1 MRLKKTKFNF
11 IIILLFTLL
20 LTIHSKISAYGA
32 TNFNPEYGVTTSN
45 VNLRKEAN
53 LNSSSVVFTI
63 PSNTNLQIVGSL
75 DNFYIAFLEDGR
87 VGFVSKDFINIQ
99 EKKGDFNEYTNI
111 DKYFVT
117 VNSNSTNLRGGP
129 GTSFQIYGKLSEGER
144 LEVIGKINDFLLV
157 ITENNTVGMVRED
170 LVTKEFNISNEEIK
184 QKTNELLN
192 LINTEREKNG
202 LIKLETLPRLQE
214 IATLKAE
221 DMVKNNYFEH
231 TSPNY
236 GSPFEMMQNF
246 GITYKTAGEN
256 IAGNST
262 IEGAFNSWISSDS
275 HKQNILSSA
284 YNYIGIGIYP
294 SERYGYVIVVMFIR
308 KIENLKN

>member
-1 MRLKKTKFNF
+1 MNLKKYKISFLF
-11 IIILLFTLL
+11 ISLLTLL
-20 LTIHSKISAYGA
+20 LTFNSTISAYGS
-32 TNFNPEYGVTTSN
+32 TNFNPEYGITTSN

-53 LNSSSVVFTI
+53 LNSSSIVFTI
-63 PSNTNLQIVGSL
+63 PNNTNLQIVGSL

-99 EKKGDFNEYTNI
+99 EKKGNFNEYTTL

-117 VNSNSTNLRGGP
+117 VNSESTNLRGGP
-129 GTSFQIYGKLSEGER
+129 GTSFQIYGKLKENER
-144 LEVIGKINDFLLV
+144 LEVIGKVNDFLLV
-157 ITENNTVGMVRED
+157 ITENNTIGMVRED
-170 LVTKEFNISNEEIK
+170 LVTKEFNISNEEIQ

-202 LIKLETLPRLQE
+202 LIKLESLPRLQE

-231 TSPNY
+231 NSPNY
-236 GSPFEMMQNF
+236 GSPFDMMQNF

-275 HKQNILSSA
+275 HKQNILSNA
-284 YNYIGIGIYP
+284 YNYVGIGIVP

-308 KIENLKN
+308 KIEN